1 MEKLQN
7 IHILVTKLNFF
18 LLLEVLIVK
27 IVKWNI
33 EISISYK
40 NLNENCSSMPQNDH
54 ICENGLE

>member
-18 LLLEVLIVK
+18 LLLEVFIVK
-27 IVKWNI
+27 IVKRNI

-40 NLNENCSSMPQNDH
+40 NLHENCLNMPQNDYN
-54 ICENGLE
+54 CKNG